1 LVQTLTKQWWLLQV
15 LLDGNFIHAT
25 LGAKCVLFL
34 QLLALR
40 MHQLLQPVNSCG
52 TWFSVCGIRC
62 HIHKHLPTLY
72 SSHAAAWL
80 QCADVSLCLLLSAAS
95 HS

>member
-1 LVQTLTKQWWLLQV
+1 MRRKKHKHTRRSVAFYKVHHGFREPYKVSKDKVYAFLRSGLVQTLNKQWWLLQV

-52 TWFSVCGIRC
+52 TWFS
-62 HIHKHLPTLY
+62 
-72 SSHAAAWL
+72 
-80 QCADVSLCLLLSAAS
+80 
-95 HS
+95 